1 MSEASFIGQ
10 VGGWRVEMGK
20 AEGDGTPFAS
30 VFEETSQASQTFYA
44 DKDPMI
50 VSFLR
55 SLAGG
60 LSSRD
65 VNAEAAVVHE
75 RAECAKLLS
84 VSNASL
90 MLMAGEMT
98 AGELRTTQAVLGGIQ
113 RLMLRREDVGR
124 TNVRGGGD
132 GAPHWL
138 VRWR

>member
-1 MSEASFIGQ
+1 MSETSFIGQ
-10 VGGWRVEMGK
+10 VSGWRVEMGK

-55 SLAGG
+55 NLAVGG
-60 LSSRD
+60 ACRD
-65 VNAEAAVVHE
+65 ADADAAVAYE

-84 VSNASL
+84 MSNASL

-98 AGELRTTQAVLGGIQ
+98 ASELRTTQAVLGGIQ
-113 RLMLRREDVGR
+113 RLMLRRADVDR